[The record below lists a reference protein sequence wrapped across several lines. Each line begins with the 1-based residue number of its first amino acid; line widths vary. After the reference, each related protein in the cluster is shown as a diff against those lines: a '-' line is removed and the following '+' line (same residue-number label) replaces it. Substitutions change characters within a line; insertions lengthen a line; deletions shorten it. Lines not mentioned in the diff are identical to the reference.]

1 MKPRSIAARL
11 EHLEAA
17 HVGRRVPRTWITPTD
32 DAEVYEVRAGG
43 QTFHRLPGESWPDL
57 KGRAEA
63 ATTCPLLVAVS
74 KEWETL

>member
-1 MKPRSIAARL
+1 MPRSIAARL
-11 EHLEAA
+11 EALEAGR
-17 HVGRRVPRTWITPTD
+17 VDRRVPRTWITPTD
-32 DAEVYEVRAGG
+32 DAEVCEVRAGG
-43 QTFHRLPGESWPDL
+43 QTFRRLPGESWPDL

>member
-1 MKPRSIAARL
+1 MTLRSRL
-11 EHLEAA
+11 GRLEAA
-17 HVGRRVPRTWITPTD
+17 CVDRQVPRTWIAPTD
-32 DAEVYEVRAGG
+32 NAEVYEVRAGG
-43 QTFHRLPGESWPDL
+43 QTFRRLPGESWPDL